1 MSMILSLFWPRC
13 ASNNQSV
20 RNVWPLEVSISQS
33 TGSSKK
39 QKELYSG
46 FDKDTQDNYMDPMEQ
61 SNENLSDEN
70 KEIENIADTGAEE

>member
-1 MSMILSLFWPRC
+1 MSRILSLLWPRN
-13 ASNNQSV
+13 ASYNQSV
-20 RNVWPLEVSISQS
+20 KNVWPLEVSITQS

-39 QKELYSG
+39 RKQIYSG
-46 FDKDTQDNYMDPMEQ
+46 FDKDTQDNDMDPMEQ